1 VSEWRLSSNTGIT
14 KDSEVR
20 MDRSIVSDRVLL
32 TVEVEDYY
40 QVGSFAG
47 LIQRENWYRFE
58 TRIARNTQKTLDL
71 LEAFGARA
79 TFFVLGWVADAM
91 PEVVR
96 EIARRGH
103 EIASGG
109 YWHRTIR
116 QMCQTELRE
125 DLQRSREALE
135 RASGLRILGHRVPHF
150 LRPADLWALDAIAEE
165 GFAYD
170 SSVRPVL
177 RDFAAE
183 PWRHAVHRHASDGRV
198 LWEVPPSA
206 WTFGGLALPLAGGN
220 YFRQFPHTLVKPLV
234 RQWHRRHDA
243 PFVMYFHVWELD
255 PEQPTLN
262 TGSMLTRIRHYR
274 NLDKM
279 EWVLEDYFRT
289 FEVTGIAEYLG
300 LEQASAELE
309 QDAAKAELLAPAVN
323 SSRKDTTGE
332 VSAFGPRVPITIVVP
347 CFNEERSLEYLAN
360 TLRSVAVWLR
370 ASYDL
375 SYLLVDDGS
384 RDGTWDLLNRL
395 FGSRPNC
402 ALLRHDRNRGV
413 AAAILSGLRAA
424 KTEIVCSID
433 CDCTYDPHVLVEMIP
448 KLTDGVDLVTASPY
462 HPSGQVLNVPAW
474 RLSLS
479 RGASFLYRR
488 VLRQKLHTYTSCF
501 RVYRRRAV
509 ADLPVREN
517 GFLGVAEILARLDL
531 QGSTVVEHPAT
542 LEVRLLGTSKMKV
555 LRTVAGHLRLLL
567 RLAAL
572 RLFGT
577 RRPRRDA
584 TEPAGLR
591 PSPSGAHHE

>member
-1 VSEWRLSSNTGIT
+1 
-14 KDSEVR
+14 
-20 MDRSIVSDRVLL
+20 MDRSVASDRVLL
-32 TVEVEDYY
+32 TVGVEDYY

-71 LEAFGARA
+71 LEAFGVRA

-116 QMCQTELRE
+116 QMCPAELRD

-135 RASGLRILGHRVPHF
+135 RASGLKILGHRVPHF
-150 LRPADLWALDAIAEE
+150 LRPADLWALDVIAEE

-170 SSVRPVL
+170 SSVRPLL

-183 PWRHAVHRHASDGRV
+183 PWRHAIHRHAADGRM
-198 LWEVPPSA
+198 LWEIPPSA

-220 YFRQFPHTLVKPLV
+220 YFRQLPHTLIKPLV
-234 RQWHRRHDA
+234 RHWLRRHDA
-243 PFVMYFHVWELD
+243 PFVMYFHIWELD

-262 TGSMLTRIRHYR
+262 TGSRLTRIRHYR

-279 EWVLEDYFRT
+279 EWVLEDYLRT
-289 FEVTGIAEYLG
+289 FEVTGIAEHLG
-300 LEQASAELE
+300 LEQGPMEAMAEP
-309 QDAAKAELLAPAVN
+309 AAAAPHKAGARKAREATGAVP
-323 SSRKDTTGE
+323 
-332 VSAFGPRVPITIVVP
+332 VLGPRVPITIVVP
-347 CFNEERSLEYLAN
+347 CYNEERSLEYLAN

-370 ASYDL
+370 TSYDI

-384 RDGTWDLLNRL
+384 RDGTWELLNRL

-402 ALLRHDRNRGV
+402 ALVRHERNRGV
-413 AAAILSGLRAA
+413 AAAILTGLRAA
-424 KTEIVCSID
+424 QTEIVCSID
-433 CDCTYDPHVLVEMIP
+433 CDCTYDPHGLVEMIP
-448 KLTDGVDLVTASPY
+448 KLTDSVDLVTASPY

-509 ADLPVREN
+509 ADLPLREN

-531 QGSTVVEHPAT
+531 QGSVVVEHPAT
-542 LEVRLLGTSKMKV
+542 LEVRLLGTSKMKI

-572 RLFGT
+572 RLFGQ
-577 RRPRRDA
+577 RRRGA
-584 TEPAGLR
+584 NPADLR
-591 PSPSGAHHE
+591 PSTSGSPS